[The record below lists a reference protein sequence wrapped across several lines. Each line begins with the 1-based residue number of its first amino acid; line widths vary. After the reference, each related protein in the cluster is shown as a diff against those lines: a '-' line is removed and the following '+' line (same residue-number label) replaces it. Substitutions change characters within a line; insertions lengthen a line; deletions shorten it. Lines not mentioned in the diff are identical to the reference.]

1 MNTNKK
7 LGLGGATF
15 GGSKNNNKLISS
27 KIFGNVSIDK
37 SIELIEYAF
46 KKGIKT
52 FDTSPLYGS
61 GKSEISYGNAL
72 KNFKRDDF
80 FITSKCGRILKEINS
95 TNLATEKAI
104 VNDKADTIF
113 DFSEKGI
120 RISVEESLKRLKL
133 DYLDSLLLHDPD
145 QANMENEAVKH
156 AFPAMMK
163 IKEEGLVKNIGCGI
177 NQWQMPL
184 RFYEYFDL
192 DYVLLAGR
200 YTLLENSESKFFME
214 KSKIL
219 NTKITIGG
227 PYNSGILA
235 RDLNS
240 PVSYNY
246 EVAPNYL
253 IEKAKKIEE
262 ITSNYGISLKS
273 AALNFLLSDEKV
285 TSIVPGMSSIEE
297 IDENISLAKESI
309 PSELWSKLREHNY
322 I

>member
-1 MNTNKK
+1 M
-7 LGLGGATF
+7 
-15 GGSKNNNKLISS
+15 
-27 KIFGNVSIDK
+27 
-37 SIELIEYAF
+37 
-46 KKGIKT
+46 
-52 FDTSPLYGS
+52 
-61 GKSEISYGNAL
+61 
-72 KNFKRDDF
+72 
-80 FITSKCGRILKEINS
+80 
-95 TNLATEKAI
+95 
-104 VNDKADTIF
+104 
-113 DFSEKGI
+113 
-120 RISVEESLKRLKL
+120 
-133 DYLDSLLLHDPD
+133 
-145 QANMENEAVKH
+145 
-156 AFPAMMK
+156 
-163 IKEEGLVKNIGCGI
+163 
-177 NQWQMPL
+177 
-184 RFYEYFDL
+184 
-192 DYVLLAGR
+192 LAGR

-273 AALNFLLSDEKV
+273 AALNFLLSDENV

-297 IDENISLAKESI
+297 IDENISLTKESI
-309 PSELWSKLREHNY
+309 PEEMWSNLKENNY

>member
-1 MNTNKK
+1 M
-7 LGLGGATF
+7 
-15 GGSKNNNKLISS
+15 
-27 KIFGNVSIDK
+27 
-37 SIELIEYAF
+37 
-46 KKGIKT
+46 
-52 FDTSPLYGS
+52 
-61 GKSEISYGNAL
+61 
-72 KNFKRDDF
+72 
-80 FITSKCGRILKEINS
+80 
-95 TNLATEKAI
+95 
-104 VNDKADTIF
+104 
-113 DFSEKGI
+113 
-120 RISVEESLKRLKL
+120 

-145 QANMENEAVKH
+145 QANMENEAVNY

-214 KSKIL
+214 KSKIV

-246 EVAPNYL
+246 EIAPYNL

-262 ITSNYGISLKS
+262 ITSNFGISLKS
-273 AALNFLLSDEKV
+273 AALNFLLSDENV

-309 PSELWSKLREHNY
+309 PGELWSKLREQNY

>member
-80 FITSKCGRILKEINS
+80 FITSKCGRLLKEINT
-95 TNLATEKAI
+95 TNLATEKI
-104 VNDKADTIF
+104 IMHDKADTVF

-120 RISVEESLKRLKL
+120 RVSVEESLKRLKL

-156 AFPAMMK
+156 AFPEMMK

-253 IEKAKKIEE
+253 IEKAKKIEK

-273 AALNFLLSDEKV
+273 AALNFLLSDENV

-297 IDENISLAKESI
+297 IDENISLAKETI

>member
-104 VNDKADTIF
+104 KNDKADTIF

-145 QANMENEAVKH
+145 QANMENEALKH

-253 IEKAKKIEE
+253 IEKAKKIEK

-285 TSIVPGMSSIEE
+285 TSIVPGMSSKVE